1 MEISVLESC
10 RSQMREWLMFT
21 SEILRTLETPNTANQ
36 ESYFLTS
43 QPSWRLCMRV
53 LAVKNMNHGDLTV
66 CHPQDTEICTPQ
78 EDLQIDMEDIE
89 MIPMMIGSGV
99 ARLPEDPLE
108 DHHDTTTIA
117 VHRQGEAD
125 TEAVAMIM
133 DTGDHRQ
140 GEDIGAAGIMEV
152 VMDVGEVQVVLWM
165 I

>member
-1 MEISVLESC
+1 MEISVFESC

-117 VHRQGEAD
+117 EPSSEPPAIL
-125 TEAVAMIM
+125 VAWNVLFSRASSRF
-133 DTGDHRQ
+133 DDRSKYTLTGTISRLQ
-140 GEDIGAAGIMEV
+140 
-152 VMDVGEVQVVLWM
+152 
-165 I
+165 